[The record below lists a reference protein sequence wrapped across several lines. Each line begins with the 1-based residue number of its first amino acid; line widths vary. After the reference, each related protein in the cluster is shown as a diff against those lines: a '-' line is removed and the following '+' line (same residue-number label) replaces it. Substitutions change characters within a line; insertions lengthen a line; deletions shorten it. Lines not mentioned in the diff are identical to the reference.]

1 MDFKGLDYLN
11 FPVAIIDEEF
21 KVVFA
26 NEEARKLGKGE
37 RCYQLLFG
45 FNRPCWEIPG
55 YRCPLKEIKEEEL
68 ERAITVNEYPI
79 GGKFRKLLL
88 ETFPLKGTEGLYAE
102 ILLDY
107 DAIQRYK
114 PEKNPYY
121 LEKSELLKL
130 MENLLKRDKSFYVST
145 INVKKLKSINQFFG
159 LEVGDAVIHA
169 IEKILHKFST
179 KYGFYYATVAGG
191 YFIVINPSEGK
202 KPYNIEKEIFEEISK
217 LQSLFNL
224 PVKPRISIISTEISP
239 LITKSAEDVLKI
251 MFYAEKFKRDEG
263 VLFLDVDKLNEILTT
278 LGLKRQIIHSLEK
291 ILKHREVD
299 VFFQPVV
306 SLKTGEITGL
316 ETLIRIKQN
325 GRYIAVGR
333 YIDLIYE
340 LNLITEFDLQVL
352 EKLREYLPKLKR
364 LGKKVFINVSATDL
378 KREDYR
384 EKLVETLTLFK
395 REGLELGVEL
405 TEQVVLEEYE
415 FLEFLHSTMGL
426 KFSIDDFGTGFSSL
440 KLVIDLTSK
449 GIIDAI
455 KLDCE
460 LVKRYFEN
468 EQARA
473 LINSVVGFTKM
484 FRIETI
490 AECVEEEEQATT
502 LKEIGVS
509 SAQGWYFY
517 KPQPIE
523 ELLES
528 I

>member
-1 MDFKGLDYLN
+1 MGFEGLDLLP
-11 FPVAIIDEEF
+11 FPVVIVGQDF
-21 KVVFA
+21 RLVFA

-37 RCYQLLFG
+37 RCYELLFG
-45 FNRPCWEIPG
+45 FSRPCHEVPG
-55 YRCPLKEIKEEEL
+55 YRCPLLEIKSGKT
-68 ERAITVNEYPI
+68 ERGITVNEYPL

-88 ETFPLKGTEGLYAE
+88 ETFRTKEGLFAE
-102 ILLDY
+102 IVLDYETVQRYRPERSPFYLDKAELIDFIQELLD
-107 DAIQRYK
+107 R
-114 PEKNPYY
+114 N
-121 LEKSELLKL
+121 
-130 MENLLKRDKSFYVST
+130 RSFFVST

-169 IEKILHKFST
+169 IEKILHEFAS
-179 KYGFYYATVAGG
+179 KYRFYYASVAGG
-191 YFIVINPSEGK
+191 YFIVVNPAEGG
-202 KPYNIEKEIFEEISK
+202 KPYRIEREIFEAINN
-217 LQSLFNL
+217 LQSIFNL
-224 PVKPRISIISTEISP
+224 PVKPRISIISTEVSP

-251 MFYAEKFKRDEG
+251 MFYAEKFKKDEG

-278 LGLKRQIIHSLEK
+278 LGLKRQIIRSLES

-306 SLKTGEITGL
+306 SLKTGEVTAL

-325 GRYIAVGR
+325 GEYIAVGR

-352 EKLREYLPKLKR
+352 EKLKEYLPELKR

-384 EKLVETLTLFK
+384 KKLVETLTLFK
-395 REGLELGVEL
+395 EEGLELGVEL

-415 FLEFLHSTMGL
+415 FLEFLHSSLGL

-449 GIIDAI
+449 GIINAI

-460 LVKRYFEN
+460 LVKQYFES

-473 LINSVVGFTKM
+473 LINSVVGFART
-484 FRIETI
+484 FGIETI
-490 AECVEEEEQATT
+490 AECVEDAQQAET
-502 LKEIGVS
+502 LKKVGVT
-509 SAQGWYFY
+509 SAQGWYFF
-517 KPQPIE
+517 KPAPLS
-523 ELLES
+523 ELLKKL
-528 I
+528 